1 MGKIRVIQ
9 YGVGPIGAGMVRLML
24 AKPAIQIV
32 GAIDVDPKK
41 VGQDLGIVAGTNRQI
56 GVKISSDV
64 HSVLGSGADV
74 VVHTTLSHL
83 KSVAGQLTDCL
94 NAGLHVVSTCEELSY
109 PFRKHPELSRQLDD
123 LARTHNVV
131 LLGTGV
137 NPGFVLDK
145 LILTLAT
152 ACQNVTHASGHRVV
166 NASKRRQPLQA
177 KIGSGLTVDEF
188 YAQVKAG
195 VIKHHGL
202 PESVGMV
209 ADGLGLEV
217 AKIEEVIEPV
227 VAKQQVKTDY
237 FDVPAGKVVGVRQ
250 VGHGISSA
258 GKINVDLKLE
268 MYLGAPDSVDMV
280 SIKGTPDLTLTV
292 PGGTHGDLATA
303 AITVNCIPA
312 LFEMRPGLRTSKD
325 TPMSYFS
332 GTSFAAGKAHGS

>member
-24 AKPAIQIV
+24 TKPAIQIV

-41 VGQDLGIVAGTNRQI
+41 VGKDLGVVAGAEREI
-56 GVKISSDV
+56 GVKISSD
-64 HSVLGSGADV
+64 SKAVLRSGADV

-94 NAGLHVVSTCEELSY
+94 SAGLHVVSTCEELSY
-109 PFRKHPELSRQLDD
+109 PFRKHPELAKHLDEVARQ
-123 LARTHNVV
+123 HKVV

-152 ACQNVTHASGHRVV
+152 ACQNVTHASGHRIV

-177 KIGSGLTVDEF
+177 KIGSGMTAEEF
-188 YAQVKAG
+188 QAQVRAG

-227 VAKQQVKTDY
+227 IAKERVKTDY
-237 FDVPAGKVVGVRQ
+237 FDVPKGKVVGVRQ
-250 VGHGISSA
+250 VAHGFSA
-258 GKINVDLKLE
+258 AGQVNVDLKLE
-268 MYLGAPDSVDMV
+268 MYLGAPDSVDTV

-325 TPMSYFS
+325 TPMSYFPGVTAAS
-332 GTSFAAGKAHGS
+332 GTGA

>member
-24 AKPAIQIV
+24 TKPAIQIV
-32 GAIDVDPKK
+32 GAIDVDQKK
-41 VGQDLGIVAGTNRQI
+41 IGKDLGTVAGADREI
-56 GVKISSDV
+56 GVKISSDAQ
-64 HSVLGSGADV
+64 SVLRSGADV

-83 KSVAGQLTDCL
+83 KSVAGQLADCL
-94 NAGLHVVSTCEELSY
+94 SAGLHVVSTCEELSY
-109 PFRKHPELSRQLDD
+109 PFRKHPELSQQLDQI
-123 LARTHNVV
+123 AREHKVV

-152 ACQNVTHASGHRVV
+152 ACQTVTQASGHRIV
-166 NASKRRQPLQA
+166 NASMRRQPLQA
-177 KIGSGLTVDEF
+177 KIGSGMTAEEF
-188 YAQVKAG
+188 HAQVKAG

-202 PESVGMV
+202 PESVAMV

-227 VAKQQVKTDY
+227 IAKERVKTDY

-250 VGHGISSA
+250 VAHGFSAA
-258 GKINVDLKLE
+258 GKVNVDLKLE
-268 MYLGAPDSVDMV
+268 MYLGAPDSVDTI

-303 AITVNCIPA
+303 AITVNCIPS
-312 LFEMRPGLRTSKD
+312 LFEMRPGLRTSND
-325 TPMSYFS
+325 TPMSFFP
-332 GTSFAAGKAHGS
+332 GVSFAAGKGA

>member
-1 MGKIRVIQ
+1 MKKIRVIQ

-24 AKPAIQIV
+24 EKPEIQIV
-32 GAIDVDPKK
+32 GAIDVDPAKAGK
-41 VGQDLGIVAGTNRQI
+41 DLGTVAGAKREI
-56 GVKISSDV
+56 GLKISADSQA
-64 HSVLGSGADV
+64 VLRAGADV
-74 VVHTTLSHL
+74 VVHTTSSYLT
-83 KSVAGQLTDCL
+83 SVAGQLTECL
-94 NAGLHVVSTCEELSY
+94 EAGLHVVSTCEELSY
-109 PFRKHPELSRQLDD
+109 PFRKHPELSRKLDET
-123 LARTHNVV
+123 ASKHNVV

-152 ACQNVTHASGHRVV
+152 ACQKVTHASGHRVV
-166 NASKRRQPLQA
+166 NASTRRQPLQA
-177 KIGSGLTVDEF
+177 KIGSGMTVEEF
-188 YAQVKAG
+188 QAKVKAG

-227 VAKQQVKTDY
+227 LAQERVKTDY

-250 VGHGISSA
+250 VARGTSAA
-258 GKINVDLKLE
+258 GKINVDLTLE
-268 MYLGAPDSVDMV
+268 MYLGAPDSMDTV
-280 SIKGTPDLTLTV
+280 SITGTPELTLTV

-303 AITVNCIPA
+303 AITVNCIPV

-325 TPMSYFS
+325 TPMRYFP
-332 GTSFAAGKAHGS
+332 GSQPSIH

>member
-41 VGQDLGIVAGTNRQI
+41 VGQDLGTVAGANREI
-56 GVKISSDV
+56 GVKITSDAQAI
-64 HSVLGSGADV
+64 LKSGADV

-83 KSVAGQLTDCL
+83 QSVAGQLTDCM

-109 PFRKHPELSRQLDD
+109 PFRKHPELSKQLDET
-123 LARTHNVV
+123 AKKNNVV

-177 KIGSGLTVDEF
+177 KIGSGMTVEEF
-188 YAQVKAG
+188 QAQVKAG

-202 PESVGMV
+202 PESVAMV

-217 AKIEEVIEPV
+217 TKIEEIIEPV
-227 VAKQQVKTDY
+227 VANERVKTDY
-237 FDVPAGKVVGVRQ
+237 FDVPPGKVVGVRQ
-250 VGHGISSA
+250 VGRGISAS
-258 GKINVDLKLE
+258 GKVNVDLKLE
-268 MYLGAPDSVDMV
+268 MYLGAPDSVDTV
-280 SIKGTPDLTLTV
+280 SVTGTPNLTLTV

-332 GTSFAAGKAHGS
+332 GVSAAGASSS

>member
-24 AKPAIQIV
+24 TKPTIQIV

-41 VGQDLGIVAGTNRQI
+41 VGKDLGTVAGAEREI
-56 GVKISSDV
+56 GVKISADAK
-64 HSVLGSGADV
+64 SVLRSGADV
-74 VVHTTLSHL
+74 VVHTTSSYL
-83 KSVAGQLTDCL
+83 KSVASQLTDCL
-94 NAGLHVVSTCEELSY
+94 SAGLHVVSTCEELSY
-109 PFRKHPELSRQLDD
+109 PFRKHPVLSKELDEAARQ
-123 LARTHNVV
+123 HKVV

-145 LILTLAT
+145 LILTLAA
-152 ACQNVTHASGHRVV
+152 ACQSVTRATGHRIV

-177 KIGSGLTVDEF
+177 KIGSGMTTEEF
-188 YAQVKAG
+188 DAQVKAG

-217 AKIEEVIEPV
+217 ERIEEVIKPV
-227 VAKQQVKTDY
+227 IAKDRVKTDY

-250 VGHGISSA
+250 VAHGFSKA
-258 GKINVDLKLE
+258 GKVNVDLKLE
-268 MYLGAPDSVDMV
+268 MYLGAPDSVDTV
-280 SIKGTPDLTLTV
+280 SIDGTPNLTLTV

-312 LFEMRPGLRTSKD
+312 LFEMRPGLRTSKE
-325 TPMSYFS
+325 TPMSFFPGALS
-332 GTSFAAGKAHGS
+332 ATGKEV

>member
-24 AKPAIQIV
+24 SKPAIQIV

-41 VGQDLGIVAGTNRQI
+41 VGRDLGTVANAGREI
-56 GVKISSDV
+56 GVKISSDANA
-64 HSVLGSGADV
+64 VLRSGADV

-83 KSVAGQLTDCL
+83 KSVSGQLTDCVS
-94 NAGLHVVSTCEELSY
+94 AGLHVVSTCEELSY
-109 PFRKHPELSRQLDD
+109 PFRKHPELSKQLDEV
-123 LARTHNVV
+123 AREHKVV

-145 LILTLAT
+145 LVLTLAT
-152 ACQNVTHASGHRVV
+152 ACQNVTHASGHRIV
-166 NASKRRQPLQA
+166 NASQRRQPLQA
-177 KIGSGLTVDEF
+177 KIGSGMTVEEF
-188 YAQVKAG
+188 HAQVKAG

-227 VAKQQVKTDY
+227 IAKERVKTDY

-250 VGHGISSA
+250 VAHGFSAA
-258 GKINVDLKLE
+258 GKVNVDLELE
-268 MYLGAPDSVDMV
+268 MYP
-280 SIKGTPDLTLTV
+280 T
-292 PGGTHGDLATA
+292 
-303 AITVNCIPA
+303 
-312 LFEMRPGLRTSKD
+312 R
-325 TPMSYFS
+325 
-332 GTSFAAGKAHGS
+332 AGEFP

>member
-1 MGKIRVIQ
+1 MKKIRIIQ

-24 AKPAIQIV
+24 SKPAIEIV

-41 VGQDLGIVAGTNRQI
+41 VGQDLGVVAGAGREI
-56 GVKISSDV
+56 GVKIGSD
-64 HSVLGSGADV
+64 SKAILRSGADA
-74 VVHTTLSHL
+74 VVHTTSSYL
-83 KSVAGQLTDCL
+83 KSVSGQLTDCL
-94 NAGLHVVSTCEELSY
+94 SAGLHVVSTCEELSY
-109 PFRKHPELSRQLDD
+109 PFRKHPELSKQLDEA
-123 LARTHNVV
+123 ARQNKVV

-152 ACQNVTHASGHRVV
+152 ACQSVTHAHGHRVV
-166 NASKRRQPLQA
+166 NASVRRQPLQA
-177 KIGSGLTVDEF
+177 KIGSGMTAEEF

-217 AKIEEVIEPV
+217 ARIEETIEPV
-227 VAKQQVKTDY
+227 IAKERVKTDY

-250 VGHGISSA
+250 VAHGYSAA
-258 GKINVDLKLE
+258 GKVNVDLTLE
-268 MYLGAPDSVDMV
+268 MYLGAPDSVDTV
-280 SIKGTPDLTLTV
+280 SIQGTPDLTLTV

-325 TPMSYFS
+325 TPMRFFP
-332 GTSFAAGKAHGS
+332 GQ

>member
-24 AKPAIQIV
+24 SKPAIQIV

-41 VGQDLGIVAGTNRQI
+41 VGRDLGTVANAGREI
-56 GVKISSDV
+56 GVKISSDANA
-64 HSVLGSGADV
+64 VLRSGADV

-83 KSVAGQLTDCL
+83 KSVSGQLTDCVS
-94 NAGLHVVSTCEELSY
+94 AGLHVVSTCEELSY
-109 PFRKHPELSRQLDD
+109 PFRKHPELSKQLDEV
-123 LARTHNVV
+123 AREHKVV

-145 LILTLAT
+145 LVLTLAT
-152 ACQNVTHASGHRVV
+152 ACQNVTHASGHRIV
-166 NASKRRQPLQA
+166 NASQRRQPLQA
-177 KIGSGLTVDEF
+177 KIGSGMTVEEF
-188 YAQVKAG
+188 HAQVKAG

-227 VAKQQVKTDY
+227 IAKERVKTDY

-250 VGHGISSA
+250 VAHGFSAA
-258 GKINVDLKLE
+258 GKVNVDLELE
-268 MYLGAPDSVDMV
+268 MYLGAPDSVDTV
-280 SIKGTPDLTLTV
+280 SITGTPNLTLTV

-325 TPMSYFS
+325 TPMCYFP
-332 GTSFAAGKAHGS
+332 GIA

>member
-1 MGKIRVIQ
+1 
-9 YGVGPIGAGMVRLML
+9 MVRLML
-24 AKPAIQIV
+24 SKPALQIV

-41 VGQDLGIVAGTNRQI
+41 VGRELGTVANAGREI
-56 GVKISSDV
+56 GVQISSDANA
-64 HSVLGSGADV
+64 VLRSGADV

-83 KSVAGQLTDCL
+83 QSVSGQLTDCL

-109 PFRKHPELSRQLDD
+109 PFRKHPELSKQLDEV
-123 LARTHNVV
+123 ARQRKVV

-145 LILTLAT
+145 LVLTLAA
-152 ACQNVTHASGHRVV
+152 ACQNVTHASGHRIV
-166 NASKRRQPLQA
+166 NASQRRQPLQA
-177 KIGSGLTVDEF
+177 KIGSGMTVEEF
-188 YAQVKAG
+188 HAQVKAG

-217 AKIEEVIEPV
+217 ARIEEIIEPV
-227 VAKQQVKTDY
+227 IAKERVKTDY

-250 VGHGISSA
+250 VAHGYSAA
-258 GKINVDLKLE
+258 GKVNVDLKLE
-268 MYLGAPDSVDMV
+268 MYLGAPDSVDTV
-280 SIKGTPDLTLTV
+280 SITGTPNLTLTV

-325 TPMSYFS
+325 TPMCF
-332 GTSFAAGKAHGS
+332 FCGSD

>member
-24 AKPAIQIV
+24 TKPAIQIV

-41 VGQDLGIVAGTNRQI
+41 VGKDLGVVAGAEREI
-56 GVKISSDV
+56 GVKISSD
-64 HSVLGSGADV
+64 SKAVLHSGADV

-94 NAGLHVVSTCEELSY
+94 SAGLHVVSTCEELSY
-109 PFRKHPELSRQLDD
+109 PYRKHPELSKHLDEVARQ
-123 LARTHNVV
+123 HKVV

-152 ACQNVTHASGHRVV
+152 ACQKVTHASGHRIV

-177 KIGSGLTVDEF
+177 KIGSGMTAEEF
-188 YAQVKAG
+188 QAQVKAG

-227 VAKQQVKTDY
+227 IAKERVKTDY

-250 VGHGISSA
+250 VAHGISAA
-258 GKINVDLKLE
+258 GRVNVDLKLE
-268 MYLGAPDSVDMV
+268 MYLGAPDSVDTV
-280 SIKGTPDLTLTV
+280 SITGTPDLTLTV

-303 AITVNCIPA
+303 AITVNCITA

-325 TPMSYFS
+325 TPMSYFP
-332 GTSFAAGKAHGS
+332 GVTSSTGRGA

>member
-24 AKPAIQIV
+24 DKPAIQIV

-41 VGQDLGIVAGTNRQI
+41 VGRDLGDVAGLSRET
-56 GVKISSDV
+56 GVKVSSDAKA
-64 HSVLGSGADV
+64 VLRSGADV

-83 KSVAGQLTDCL
+83 KSVAGQLNDCL

-109 PFRKHPELSRQLDD
+109 PFRKHPELSKQLDET
-123 LARTHNVV
+123 ARKNNVV

-145 LILTLAT
+145 LILTLAA
-152 ACQNVTHASGHRVV
+152 ACQSVTHASGHRVV

-177 KIGSGLTVDEF
+177 KIGSGMTSDEF
-188 YAQVKAG
+188 HAQVKAG

-202 PESVGMV
+202 PESVAMV
-209 ADGLGLEV
+209 ADGLGLDV

-227 VAKQQVKTDY
+227 IAKERVKTDY

-250 VGHGISSA
+250 VAHGISAA
-258 GKINVDLKLE
+258 GKVNVDLKLE
-268 MYLGAPDSVDMV
+268 MYLGAPDSVDTV

-312 LFEMRPGLRTSKD
+312 LFEMKPGLRTSKD
-325 TPMSYFS
+325 TPMSYFA
-332 GTSFAAGKAHGS
+332 GATTSN

>member
-24 AKPAIQIV
+24 TKPGIEII
-32 GAIDVDPKK
+32 GAIDIDPKK
-41 VGQDLGIVAGTNRQI
+41 VGRDLGTIAGTGREI
-56 GVKISSDV
+56 GVKISSDAQT
-64 HSVLGSGADV
+64 VLRSGADV
-74 VVHTTLSHL
+74 VVHTTTSYLT
-83 KSVAGQLTDCL
+83 SVADQLTACL

-109 PFRKHPELSRQLDD
+109 PFRKHPELSKQLDET
-123 LARTHNVV
+123 ARRHKVV

-152 ACQNVTHASGHRVV
+152 ACQNVTQAKGHRIV

-177 KIGSGLTVDEF
+177 KIGSGMTTEEF
-188 YAQVKAG
+188 HAQVKAG
-195 VIKHHGL
+195 IIKHHGL

-217 AKIEEVIEPV
+217 VNIEEVIEPV
-227 VAKQQVKTDY
+227 VATARVKTDY
-237 FDVPAGKVVGVRQ
+237 FDVPPGKVVGVRQ
-250 VGHGISSA
+250 VAHGFSAA
-258 GKINVDLKLE
+258 GKVNVDLELE
-268 MYLGAPDSVDMV
+268 MYLGAPDSVDTV

-325 TPMSYFS
+325 TPMCYFPGALS
-332 GTSFAAGKAHGS
+332 P